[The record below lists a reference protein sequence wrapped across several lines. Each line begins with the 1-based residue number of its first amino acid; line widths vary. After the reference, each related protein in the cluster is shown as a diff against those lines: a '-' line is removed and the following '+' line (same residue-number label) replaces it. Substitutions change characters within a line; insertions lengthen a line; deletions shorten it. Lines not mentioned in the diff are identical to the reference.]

1 MPDALLRMSPLAADP
16 GRVFVASAAVCRDVD
31 VDPMEVAGGVDRM
44 QAGRDWDALLYG
56 DPDALRLFRAFER
69 CPYGFVASLAGAAPL
84 MLHLLD
90 DDGLYVDD
98 AGLRRVVVARALKAL
113 AIPGARALTLP
124 GATVVRHRSEPRVA
138 RLALGLGALL
148 QVREGR
154 EATVTVRSVPPWR
167 LHPEADETYAP
178 RFVVSRPGRP
188 PAMLTEPQA
197 FAEFDRLSKAPAGR
211 DRKSR
216 RLPSHRGDLP

>member
-1 MPDALLRMSPLAADP
+1 MADALLRLSPLAADP

-31 VDPMEVAGGVDRM
+31 VDPMEVAGGVDRR
-44 QAGRDWDALLYG
+44 QAGRSWDALLKA
-56 DPDALRLFRAFER
+56 DSEALRLFSAFER
-69 CPYGFVASLAGAAPL
+69 SPYGFVAGLRDAPPL

-90 DDGLYVDD
+90 DDGPYVDE
-98 AGLRRVVVARALKAL
+98 AGLRRVVVARALNAL
-113 AIPGARALTLP
+113 AIPGARALALP
-124 GATVVRHRSEPRVA
+124 GATLVRHRSASRVA

-148 QVREGR
+148 QAKEGR

-167 LHPEADETYAP
+167 LHPDSDQTYEP

-197 FAEFDRLSKAPAGR
+197 LDALGRLSNAAAGR
-211 DRKSR
+211 DHRPR
-216 RLPSHRGDLP
+216 RLPSHRGDPP